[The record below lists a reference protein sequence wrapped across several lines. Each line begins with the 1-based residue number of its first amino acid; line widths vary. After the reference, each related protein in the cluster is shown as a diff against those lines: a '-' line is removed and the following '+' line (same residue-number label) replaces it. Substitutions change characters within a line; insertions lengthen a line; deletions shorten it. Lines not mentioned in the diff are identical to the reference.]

1 MIRMDGLRQV
11 YRRLD
16 NWVWGLSR
24 GKYAI
29 LTGIIAALCSLV
41 ITFALGDPN
50 YGFPI
55 GIGLSLTILY
65 YWSNP
70 NQREE

>member
-1 MIRMDGLRQV
+1 
-11 YRRLD
+11 
-16 NWVWGLSR
+16 VWGLSR

-29 LTGIIAALCSLV
+29 LTGVIAALCSLV
-41 ITFALGDPN
+41 ITFVFGGLN

-65 YWSNP
+65 YWSDP
-70 NQREE
+70 NQKEE